1 MENCI
6 YCGKELTDFQI
17 KKHNKCCSRSCA
29 QKLRCSSI
37 EERQKRSIKM
47 KKTYENKDLRALVSF
62 KTKEAMS
69 TKEIKEKHL
78 NAIKEYNSKES
89 SKLKKSSTMK
99 DNWKNSFYRE
109 KTAKAIKSSK
119 NTIEQKRICSENTK
133 KLWLDKS
140 YKENHCIKS
149 SKTMK
154 LKWQNDKYIEKQ
166 KLARSLDNYKFK
178 ISNSMKVVLNTKIIK
193 EKLSQNS
200 KLNWKN
206 KIFRDKI
213 YQTKKKNHSFNTSK
227 PEQLTK
233 ELLQQKFD
241 KVLTQYK
248 DPRYQYLCDFY
259 VPQLDLFIECNYHWT
274 HGKEP
279 YDENN
284 TEHQNI
290 LKLWKSKNTKFYD
303 NAIDTWTKRDVEK
316 LECFKKNNLNYKIFY
331 SFEEFLDWFNVIL

>member
-1 MENCI
+1 MKNCI
-6 YCGKELTDFQI
+6 YCGKELTDSQI

-78 NAIKEYNSKES
+78 NAIKEYSSKES
-89 SKLKKSSTMK
+89 SKRKKSSMMK
-99 DNWKNSFYRE
+99 DNWKNSSYRE

-206 KIFRDKI
+206 EIFRDKI

-227 PEQLTK
+227 PEQHTK

-248 DPRYQYLCDFY
+248 DERYPYLCDFY
-259 VPQLDLFIECNYHWT
+259 IKELNLFIECNYHWT

-284 TEHQNI
+284 VEHQNI
-290 LKLWKSKNTKFYD
+290 LKLWKSKHTKFYD
-303 NAIDTWTKRDVEK
+303 NAIETWSKRDTEK

>member
-1 MENCI
+1 M
-6 YCGKELTDFQI
+6 LL
-17 KKHNKCCSRSCA
+17 KKLCS
-29 QKLRCSSI
+29 KLRCSNI

-47 KKTYENKDLRALVSF
+47 KKIYEDKDLRALVSF
-62 KTKEAMS
+62 KTKEVIS

-89 SKLKKSSTMK
+89 SKIKKSSMMK
-99 DNWKNSFYRE
+99 DNWKNSSYRE
-109 KTAKAIKSSK
+109 KTTKAIKSSK
-119 NTIEQKRICSENTK
+119 NTIEHKRICSENTK

-140 YKENHCIKS
+140 YKENHCVKS

-154 LKWQNDKYIEKQ
+154 LKWQNDNYIEKQ

-178 ISNSMKVVLNTKIIK
+178 ISNSMKVILNTKIVK

-233 ELLQQKFD
+233 ELLHQKFNE
-241 KVLTQYK
+241 VLAQYK
-248 DPRYQYLCDFY
+248 DLRYPFNCDFY
-259 VPQLDLFIECNYHWT
+259 IKELDLFIECNYHWT
-274 HGKEP
+274 HYIEP
-279 YDENN
+279 YNKNN
-284 TEHQNI
+284 IEHQKI
-290 LKLWKSKNTKFYD
+290 VELWKSKHTKFYD
-303 NAIDTWTKRDVEK
+303 NAIETWTKRDIEK

-331 SFEEFLDWFNVIL
+331 SFEEFLDWINAI

>member
-1 MENCI
+1 M
-6 YCGKELTDFQI
+6 LL
-17 KKHNKCCSRSCA
+17 KKLCS
-29 QKLRCSSI
+29 KLRCSNI

-47 KKTYENKDLRALVSF
+47 KKIYEDKDLRALVSF
-62 KTKEAMS
+62 KTKEVIS

-89 SKLKKSSTMK
+89 SKIKKSSMMK
-99 DNWKNSFYRE
+99 DNWKNSSYRE
-109 KTAKAIKSSK
+109 KTTKAIKSSK
-119 NTIEQKRICSENTK
+119 NTIEHKRICSENTK

-140 YKENHCIKS
+140 YKENHCVKS

-154 LKWQNDKYIEKQ
+154 LKWQNDNYIEKQ

-178 ISNSMKVVLNTKIIK
+178 ISNSMKVILNTKIVK

-213 YQTKKKNHSFNTSK
+213 YQTKKKNSSFNTSK

-233 ELLQQKFD
+233 ELLQQKFKD
-241 KVLTQYK
+241 IQCQYK
-248 DPRYQYLCDFY
+248 DERYLFNCDFY
-259 VPQLDLFIECNYHWT
+259 IPQFDLFIECNYHWT

-279 YDENN
+279 YNKNN
-284 TEHQNI
+284 EKHQKI
-290 LKLWKSKNTKFYD
+290 IKLWKSKNTKFYD
-303 NAIDTWTKRDVEK
+303 NAIKTWTKRDVEK
-316 LECFKKNNLNYKIFY
+316 LECFKKNNLNFKIFY
-331 SFEEFLDWFNVIL
+331 SHKEFLDWINAI